1 MVFFSPESEVNEMS
15 ENGIVLVC
23 VTAQQS
29 SRLLI
34 ECGKKLAEEK
44 NAELRIFSVLPQRQ
58 SFSPDLDALVRLQ
71 EIADDA
77 HAQMKVCFSD
87 SPVDCVSQE
96 LLTKNVRM
104 LVTGFPGKNSTKFI
118 TQLHANSP
126 LTPMCMV
133 DNDGTAYSI
142 ERVPRSAQEDY
153 AAQSSHAY
161 IHTAE

>member
-1 MVFFSPESEVNEMS
+1 MS

-58 SFSPDLDALVRLQ
+58 SFAPDLDVLVRLQ

-77 HAQMKVCFSD
+77 SAQMKVCFSD

-96 LLTKNVRM
+96 LHRNDVRM

-118 TQLHANSP
+118 TQIHAQSP
-126 LTPMCMV
+126 LTPLCMV
-133 DNDGTAYSI
+133 DSDGTAYSI
-142 ERVPRSAQEDY
+142 ERAPRGVQNDY
-153 AAQSSHAY
+153 AAKSSHAY
-161 IHTAE
+161 IHSAE